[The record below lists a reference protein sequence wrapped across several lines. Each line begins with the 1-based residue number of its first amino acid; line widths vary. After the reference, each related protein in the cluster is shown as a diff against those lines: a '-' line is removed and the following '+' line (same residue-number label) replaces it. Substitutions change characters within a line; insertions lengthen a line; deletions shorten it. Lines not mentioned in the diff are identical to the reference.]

1 MSSSLWASSIA
12 LRTISLKLAMASINY
27 KWFRI
32 YQERSNSAS
41 TANKRFR
48 LLPSKK
54 HLCLARPVYGLNFYR
69 VKSVVIKIK
78 RMMKIKKNSDK
89 SIFLYFQ
96 RSVQSGAI
104 SAINTVQ
111 LEIIKK

>member
-1 MSSSLWASSIA
+1 
-12 LRTISLKLAMASINY
+12 
-27 KWFRI
+27 
-32 YQERSNSAS
+32 
-41 TANKRFR
+41 
-48 LLPSKK
+48 
-54 HLCLARPVYGLNFYR
+54 
-69 VKSVVIKIK
+69 
-78 RMMKIKKNSDK
+78 MKIKKNSDK